1 MTTPAVALTE
11 LSYLIAFKHFSTIYE
26 NSRSTRRAAEVAEA
40 AEEAEEEAAEED
52 WRRSQP
58 VSQLARSCVVGGLH
72 HDDDIQFP

>member
-1 MTTPAVALTE
+1 VTTPAVALTE
-11 LSYLIAFKHFSTIYE
+11 LSYLIAFKHVSTIYE

-58 VSQLARSCVVGGLH
+58 VSQLARSCVVVVGGLH
-72 HDDDIQFP
+72 HGMQFP